1 MHLTVYFH
9 SSSQC
14 KYLCIVHEL
23 QDGIAKLAAPPSLLT
38 AATRSEFSSSTGS
51 SSVAS
56 LPTHFA
62 VILSDIYC
70 MWIRCVIIP
79 EFRTWIRIRSWIF
92 RFVAL
97 PDPDLDTVKSEI
109 ITPREVTWF
118 RAWFQIWSR
127 IFSLWAILNLDS
139 DLDSDPV
146 KSGIVTALMCIC
158 TISFQGIMSGASSAG
173 PTSSGPAPSPQP
185 AAIGGERLLMGW

>member
-97 PDPDLDTVKSEI
+97 PDPDLDTVKSEV

-127 IFSLWAILNLDS
+127 IFSLWAILN
-139 DLDSDPV
+139 LDSDPV